1 MRDTTGQD
9 ADKTREQL
17 TQAVTALRR
26 RLAEL
31 EAKHMQAAAEPD
43 AMPETPR
50 NSDAQ
55 YRATLD
61 AMSDMI
67 HVVDDKLQIILT
79 NDALRAKNAEL
90 GLPTDVVGR
99 TVYDIY
105 PFLPPKVSEE
115 YAEVFEHGRLL
126 ITEESTPVGDREIV
140 TETRKIP
147 IRVGGKVSH
156 VVTVMRDITERKRAE
171 DAMRQQAETLEAL
184 HETALD
190 LAAQRSL
197 PDLLRAIVVRAAA
210 LLKVNG
216 GGLYLYRP
224 DSDDL
229 ELVLAYNLKQDFA
242 GAVLRRGEGLSG
254 KVLASRG
261 PLAVADY
268 SQWAG
273 QARQYTGANF
283 AAVVGVPIVW
293 GDRLLGVVN
302 VVDDA
307 PRSFSAGDIAL
318 LERFAPL
325 AAAALENNRLVGD
338 LRDQMDKLKQ
348 AQMQLIQAAKLAAVG
363 ELAAGVA
370 HELNNPLTSVL
381 GFAELLLHAAPADDR
396 TRLDL
401 ETIANQARRARNIVR
416 NLLDFAR
423 QSKPQRLPANVAEL
437 LHQTLELI
445 RRHMEG
451 SGVVIEEE
459 YAPDIGALDLDSGQM
474 KQVFLNLITN
484 AAQAMPRGGKLKLR
498 IARQG
503 DEVAISVS
511 DTGHGIPP
519 DVRDRIFEPFF
530 STKPA
535 GQGTGLGLSISLGI
549 VQEHGGRIS
558 VESQV
563 GQGSTFT
570 VWLPAEPS
578 RMSSE

>member
-1 MRDTTGQD
+1 MKG
-9 ADKTREQL
+9 KTREQL
-17 TQAVTALRR
+17 IQEMTALRR
-26 RLAEL
+26 RMAEMEAL
-31 EAKHMQAAAEPD
+31 EAEHRRAESQPD
-43 AMPETPR
+43 AMPEAPS
-50 NSDAQ
+50 NSDTQ

-61 AMSDMI
+61 AMSDLI
-67 HVVDDKLQIILT
+67 HVVDDKLQIILA

-90 GLPTDVVGR
+90 GLPTDVLGR
-99 TVYDIY
+99 TIYDVY
-105 PFLPPKVSEE
+105 PFLPPKVREE

-126 ITEESTPVGDREIV
+126 ITEESTLVGDREII

-147 IRVGGKVSH
+147 IRAGGNVSQ
-156 VVTVMRDITERKRAE
+156 VITVMRDITERRQAE
-171 DAMRQQAETLEAL
+171 DATRRQAETLAAL
-184 HETALD
+184 PETALD

-197 PDLLRAIVVRAAA
+197 PDLLRAIVVRAAS
-210 LLKVNG
+210 LLKVKG

-229 ELVLAYNLKQDFA
+229 ELVLTYNMKRDFT

-254 KVLASRG
+254 KILANGR
-261 PLAVADY
+261 PLAVTDY

-273 QARQYTGANF
+273 QAEQYAGAAF
-283 AAVVGVPIVW
+283 AAVAGVPIVW

-302 VVDDA
+302 VVHDVPHD
-307 PRSFSAGDIAL
+307 FSAGDIAM

-338 LRDQMDKLKQ
+338 VQEQMDKLKRTQ
-348 AQMQLIQAAKLAAVG
+348 TQLIQAAKLAAVG

-370 HELNNPLTSVL
+370 HELNNPLTSIL
-381 GFAELLLHAAPADDR
+381 GFTELLLRDSPADDR

-401 ETIANQARRARNIVR
+401 ETISNQARRARDIVR

-423 QSKPQRLPANVAEL
+423 QTKPQRLPANVAGL

-445 RRHMEG
+445 RRHLEG

-459 YAPDIGALDLDSGQM
+459 YAPGIGILDLDSGKM

-484 AAQAMPRGGKLKLR
+484 AAQAMPRGGKLKLCV
-498 IARQG
+498 ARRG

-511 DTGHGIPP
+511 DTGQGMPP
-519 DVRDRIFEPFF
+519 DIRDRIFEPFF
-530 STKPA
+530 TTKPA

-549 VQEHGGRIS
+549 VQEHGGRIG
-558 VESQV
+558 VDSQV

-570 VWLPAEPS
+570 VWLPAELIQDV
-578 RMSSE
+578 E